1 MRMLFKILLLS
12 FVLIAATSC
21 KAQMIQTVNDAKKLE
36 IGKDKFIGK
45 PLKELLAQIKPPVKR
60 MAAIPGGTTSAS
72 HIFLYFLTD
81 SSYHQYIDQ
90 TGKTPTRIDVQ
101 VAEGNFEWNPV
112 TKAKGHQYDWTK
124 EDEKKYGNLTV
135 VNIRVTGSD

>member
-1 MRMLFKILLLS
+1 MFIYMRMLFKILLLS

-81 SSYHQYIDQ
+81 SSY
-90 TGKTPTRIDVQ
+90 
-101 VAEGNFEWNPV
+101 
-112 TKAKGHQYDWTK
+112 
-124 EDEKKYGNLTV
+124 
-135 VNIRVTGSD
+135 